1 MIITVKQLRQNNQ
14 VFAPQT
20 IAEAVLVNTDT
31 KVITLDEA
39 LDKKI
44 ENIHNAENKDLNIV
58 KQGVNVVIE
67 HSNQIQGTDIISP
80 KQFSVD
86 NNGHIKN
93 IIPVNPLEVN
103 VGNDN
108 IYYDGSQRITLQ
120 LGDDFTINNNI
131 LTLRWN
137 NL

>member
-20 IAEAVLVNTDT
+20 VAEAVLVKKNTE
-31 KVITLDEA
+31 VITLDKI
-39 LDKKI
+39 LDKKL
-44 ENIHNAENKDLNIV
+44 ENIQVIDNSGLNV
-58 KQGVNVVIE
+58 QKQGVNVVIG
-67 HSNQIQGTDIISP
+67 HSNQIQGTDLISP

-93 IIPVNPLEVN
+93 ITPVNPLEVN